1 MSVMS
6 KTFTLVVL
14 RHGESQWNL
23 ENRFTGWVDVDLTP
37 RGIEEARAAGALLR
51 AKGYQFDQAFTSVL
65 KRAIRTLWIT
75 LDSLDQMWLP
85 VSKEWRLNERHYGAL
100 SGLNKAE
107 TAAKYGDA
115 QVLTWRRA
123 YDVRPDAMTPEH
135 PHWPAKDPRY
145 AGITPSLLPATEC
158 LKDTIERVI
167 PVWESK
173 IAPAVKSGQ
182 RVLISAHGNS
192 IRALIKYLED
202 MSEAD
207 ILALNIPTAQP
218 LAITLDENLRCVD
231 RQYLADPAVI
241 QAALTAV
248 ANQGKA
254 KTA

>member
-1 MSVMS
+1 
-6 KTFTLVVL
+6 
-14 RHGESQWNL
+14 
-23 ENRFTGWVDVDLTP
+23 
-37 RGIEEARAAGALLR
+37 
-51 AKGYQFDQAFTSVL
+51 
-65 KRAIRTLWIT
+65 
-75 LDSLDQMWLP
+75 MWLP

-107 TAAKYGDA
+107 TAAKYGEA

-145 AGITPSLLPATEC
+145 AGIAPSLLPATEC

-167 PVWESK
+167 PVWESN
-173 IAPAVKSGQ
+173 IAPAVRAGQ
-182 RVLISAHGNS
+182 RVLIAAHGNS

-202 MSEAD
+202 MSETD

-241 QAALTAV
+241 QAALAAV

>member
-1 MSVMS
+1 MAAMS

-37 RGIEEARAAGALLR
+37 RGIEEAKAAGALLR

-65 KRAIRTLWIT
+65 KWAIRTLWIT

-107 TAAKYGDA
+107 TAAKYGEA

-145 AGITPSLLPATEC
+145 AGIAPSLLPATEC

-241 QAALTAV
+241 QAALAAV

>member
-1 MSVMS
+1 MAAMS

-37 RGIEEARAAGALLR
+37 RGIEEAKAAGALLR

-107 TAAKYGDA
+107 TAAKYGEA

-145 AGITPSLLPATEC
+145 AGIAPSLLPATEC

-241 QAALTAV
+241 QAALATV

>member
-37 RGIEEARAAGALLR
+37 RGIEEAKAAGALLR

-75 LDSLDQMWLP
+75 IDSLDQMWLP

-123 YDVRPDAMTPEH
+123 YDVRPDAMTSEH

-145 AGITPSLLPATEC
+145 AGIAPSLLPATEC